1 PQNLLLR
8 TEECFHSLDN
18 LLARYL
24 DLRKGKILTQAY
36 ARLTGWAL
44 SFRGNREG
52 LIVDN
57 ILFARETACK
67 EQGSNDEKFSAARVS
82 SRGVDACEGV
92 SLDNRAEAKVAWSED
107 RETWRDSDTRCTGC

>member
-1 PQNLLLR
+1 
-8 TEECFHSLDN
+8 
-18 LLARYL
+18 
-24 DLRKGKILTQAY
+24 LTQAY

-82 SRGVDACEGV
+82 SREVDACEGV
-92 SLDNRAEAKVAWSED
+92 SLDNRAEAKVAWSEG
-107 RETWRDSDTRCTGC
+107 RETVNSPLRDKLLL